1 MAGYNAPKEMSFCQ
15 HVVMGGDGAGQQIS
29 TNAASTLGQGGAGIN
44 GAAGLTAVLDP
55 TADLTALART
65 GNHRAGEWL
74 EMFGG
79 FQEKMAAGPES
90 VDMSQEFVFPTGRAL
105 RTTTNSILNDDWLT
119 VSSIF
124 SKVLNLLN
132 GSQSSQRFSNAGFYV
147 LRSRQEDQPR
157 LIRQLRRLHIGQWKA
172 FLLGADSRWWNGRR
186 HALRTRSYLLH
197 HDTTVSYLMFFDLE
211 KGRFK
216 LANLKLLIA

>member
-44 GAAGLTAVLDP
+44 GAAGLSAVLDP

-105 RTTTNSILNDDWLT
+105 RTTTNSILNVEMT
-119 VSSIF
+119 
-124 SKVLNLLN
+124 
-132 GSQSSQRFSNAGFYV
+132 GSPFHQSSQRFSNAGGLCV
-147 LRSRQEDQPR
+147 AEQA
-157 LIRQLRRLHIGQWKA
+157 RRPTSAHSPTSA
-172 FLLGADSRWWNGRR
+172 TS
-186 HALRTRSYLLH
+186 
-197 HDTTVSYLMFFDLE
+197 
-211 KGRFK
+211 
-216 LANLKLLIA
+216 

>member
-15 HVVMGGDGAGQQIS
+15 HVVMGEDGAGQQIS
-29 TNAASTLGQGGAGIN
+29 TNAASTLAQGGAGIN

-74 EMFGG
+74 EMFGE

-124 SKVLNLLN
+124 SKVLNLLK
-132 GSQSSQRFSNAGFYV
+132 GSQMRVFCV
-147 LRSRQEDQPR
+147 LWSRQEDQPR
-157 LIRQLRRLHIGQWKA
+157 LIRQLRRLHNGQWKA
-172 FLLGADSRWWNGRR
+172 FLLGADSRWRNGRR